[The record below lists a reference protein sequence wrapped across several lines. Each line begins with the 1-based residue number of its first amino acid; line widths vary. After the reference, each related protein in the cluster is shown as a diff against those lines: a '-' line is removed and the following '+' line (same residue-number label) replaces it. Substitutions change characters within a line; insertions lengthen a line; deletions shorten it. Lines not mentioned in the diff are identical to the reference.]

1 MSANQEQLAVLQKQ
15 RAALEARK
23 LEELQ
28 LKEEE
33 AKLMVHLFCCIYHE
47 MIVLE
52 YPETSQVGQALYL

>member
-23 LEELQ
+23 KEEML

-33 AKLMVHLFCCIYHE
+33 AQLMVLF
-47 MIVLE
+47 L
-52 YPETSQVGQALYL
+52 